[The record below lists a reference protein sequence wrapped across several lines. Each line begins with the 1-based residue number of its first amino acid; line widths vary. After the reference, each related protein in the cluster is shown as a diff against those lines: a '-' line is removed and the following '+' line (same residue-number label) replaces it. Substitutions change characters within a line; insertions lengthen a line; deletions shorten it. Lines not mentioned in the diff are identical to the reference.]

1 MASPTYYTAVDLRA
15 QAFEPLA
22 KHNSLYVAA
31 LSPPLTVV
39 TPPVQL
45 ETALAEQEAPFAYL
59 RPAGAFAAWLRGAEA
74 WVLDECVRRKSEWF
88 HREVDD
94 DALRLRFKSFFR
106 PEDGAFKVKAPE
118 GEVALFGEDGLPV
131 GPEEVPP
138 GQHVRCVLE
147 LSRFCFGRQEFGAMW
162 RLVQAR
168 VTRVPE
174 CLIADEDPADD
185 SDDSGGPEEAAC
197 GDGAAADAEEGEFV

>member
-1 MASPTYYTAVDLRA
+1 MAAYYTAVDLRA

-31 LSPPLTVV
+31 LAPPLAIV

-45 ETALAEQEAPFAYL
+45 LTPLADQDRDAAPFAHIL
-59 RPAGAFAAWLRGAEA
+59 PTGRFAAWLREAED
-74 WVLDECVRRKSEWF
+74 WVLGECIRRKAEWF

-106 PEDGAFKVKAPE
+106 PEDGAFKVRAPE
-118 GEVALFGEDGLPV
+118 GEVALFGADREPIGA
-131 GPEEVPP
+131 EEVGA

-147 LSRFCFGRQEFGAMW
+147 LPRLSFGRQEFGAMW

-168 VTRVPE
+168 VVRVPE
-174 CLIADEDPADD
+174 CLIVDDEAEGEQEDEPCAED
-185 SDDSGGPEEAAC
+185 GGV
-197 GDGAAADAEEGEFV
+197 ADAEEGEFA

>member
-1 MASPTYYTAVDLRA
+1 M
-15 QAFEPLA
+15 
-22 KHNSLYVAA
+22 
-31 LSPPLTVV
+31 
-39 TPPVQL
+39 
-45 ETALAEQEAPFAYL
+45 
-59 RPAGAFAAWLRGAEA
+59 AGAFAAWLRGAEA

-106 PEDGAFKVKAPE
+106 PDDGAFKVKAPE
-118 GEVALFGEDGLPV
+118 GEVALFGVDGSPV
-131 GPEEVPP
+131 GPEELPA

-168 VTRVPE
+168 VVHVPE
-174 CLIADEDPADD
+174 CLIVDDGDAADD
-185 SDDSGGPEEAAC
+185 EGAC
-197 GDGAAADAEEGEFV
+197 GEAGEGAEAGDGGAVADAEEGEFV